1 MMLKDLRVHTT
12 LPATDL
18 ARARAWY
25 SDKLGLEPDSEQE
38 GGLTYR
44 CRDSEFV
51 IYPGRNAGSGLHTQM
66 GFTVEDIEAEVAAL
80 KARGVEFESYP
91 DMPDFDASTGIFSP
105 GYLRAA
111 WFRDSEG
118 NMLGLV
124 QFLDQG

>member
-1 MMLKDLRVHTT
+1 MLKDLRAHAT

-18 ARARAWY
+18 ARAKGFYR
-25 SDKLGLEPDSEQE
+25 DKLGLEPEE
-38 GGLTYR
+38 ETPGGLLYR
-44 CRDSEFV
+44 CDGSTFA

-66 GFTVEDIEAEVAAL
+66 GWTVDDIEAEMAGL

-91 DMPDFDASTGIFSP
+91 EMPDFDTETNIFSP
-105 GYLRAA
+105 GSMRSA

-124 QFLDQG
+124 QFHP